1 MTCRFKAGL
10 QKTAHTNRWVNKW
23 LGGWSMTMTNG
34 HRHRHDHWVGSHRHY
49 PDHRVVGH
57 RHIHDHWVIGHLHP
71 HDHHQLMASCDGESG
86 ADVKEGQA
94 RLMERQGGT
103 KVHMAKTA
111 NLHYTYVYVYNL
123 MYPYMCT
130 KVPMVK
136 TAYTLCTMHFV
147 ELVVYNLSSTLV
159 SLHNVLKW
167 FTMYWKCYKMYW
179 RVVSLSLR
187 TQVDTPSAKH
197 LLLDE
202 SVLGKAFFL
211 SKRCRFD
218 M

>member
-1 MTCRFKAGL
+1 MYYLCQAFTKLNYIVTSNVMTCRFKAGL

-57 RHIHDHWVIGHLHP
+57 LHP

-111 NLHYTYVYVYNL
+111 NLHYVHNL
-123 MYPYMCT
+123 MYIC
-130 KVPMVK
+130 
-136 TAYTLCTMHFV
+136 
-147 ELVVYNLSSTLV
+147 
-159 SLHNVLKW
+159 
-167 FTMYWKCYKMYW
+167 
-179 RVVSLSLR
+179 
-187 TQVDTPSAKH
+187 
-197 LLLDE
+197 
-202 SVLGKAFFL
+202 
-211 SKRCRFD
+211 
-218 M
+218 